1 MTQVAEPLSP
11 PAVEER
17 EPALLQPLR
26 DRDFRLLF
34 GGETISVV
42 GDHFH
47 FVALAWLTLQLTG
60 SGLALGTVL
69 MTAAVPRAAFMLLGG
84 ALSDRLSPRSLMLGS
99 NAIRAVVMAIISVL
113 VLTGNA
119 QLWQLY
125 LLAGIFGIVD
135 AAFYPAINTI
145 MPMLVA
151 EARLPAA
158 NALVQGSQQLAG
170 LIGPAL
176 AGLLVAAVQTGPAF
190 AIDAVSFSVAA
201 LALLL
206 IRGGRRAAT
215 TEAASSSQSMLQT
228 IGSGLRYAW
237 SDPAIRTLVVL
248 TAALNFAF
256 EGPVS
261 VGLPWLANNRFEGGP
276 AAFGFILSAFGAGA
290 LLGAILAGSVRS
302 VPKLGAVVLSIA
314 VLLGIGLGLIGTAPS
329 VPVVLAI
336 VAPMG
341 ILIGFVNVQVIAW
354 IQSRGA
360 ESMRGRVMS
369 LVLLG
374 SVGLAPVSLA
384 ATGVLLDL
392 GAASLTFA
400 FAGAICVAAALAG
413 FVWGLPARMQAA
425 AD

>member
-1 MTQVAEPLSP
+1 MSD
-11 PAVEER
+11 AVESFSPAAAAGR
-17 EPALLQPLR
+17 GPALLSPLR
-26 DRDFRLLF
+26 ERDFRLLF
-34 GGETISVV
+34 GGETISVL

-69 MTAAVPRAAFMLLGG
+69 MTAAVPRAVFMLLGG
-84 ALSDRLSPRSLMLGS
+84 ALSDRFSPRSLMLSS
-99 NAIRAVVMAIISVL
+99 NAIRAVVMAIIAAL

-135 AAFYPAINTI
+135 AFFYPAINTI
-145 MPMLVA
+145 MPMLVV
-151 EARLPAA
+151 EQQLPAA
-158 NALVQGSQQLAG
+158 NALVHGSQQLAG
-170 LIGPAL
+170 LVGPAM

-190 AIDAVSFSVAA
+190 AIDAVSFAIAA
-201 LALLL
+201 LTLVL

-215 TEAASSSQSMLQT
+215 TDPPTTPPSVLQT

-248 TAALNFAF
+248 TTALNLAF

-261 VGLPWLANNRFEGGP
+261 VGLAWLANNRFDGGS

-290 LLGAILAGSVRS
+290 LLGAIVAGSVRR
-302 VPKLGAVVLSIA
+302 VPKLGAVVLSIG
-314 VLLGIGLGLIGTAPS
+314 VLLGIGLALIGTAPS
-329 VPVVLAI
+329 VLVVLGI

-341 ILIGFVNVQVIAW
+341 VLIGFVNVQVVAW
-354 IQSRGA
+354 MQARVA
-360 ESMRGRVMS
+360 ETMRGRVMS
-369 LVLLG
+369 LLMLG

-384 ATGVLLDL
+384 VTGVLLDL
-392 GAASLTFA
+392 GAATLTFA
-400 FAGAICVAAALAG
+400 IAGAICVAASLAG
-413 FVWGLPARMQAA
+413 FAWRLPARMEAA
-425 AD
+425 AH

>member
-1 MTQVAEPLSP
+1 MSEVAGPLST
-11 PAVEER
+11 PALEER
-17 EPALLQPLR
+17 GPALLRPLR

-47 FVALAWLTLQLTG
+47 FVALAWLTLRLTG

-69 MTAAVPRAAFMLLGG
+69 MTAAVPRAVFMLLGG
-84 ALSDRLSPRSLMLGS
+84 ALSDRFSPRSLMLSS
-99 NAIRAVVMAIISVL
+99 NAIRAVVMAIISAL

-119 QLWQLY
+119 KLWQLY

-135 AAFYPAINTI
+135 AFFYPAINTI

-151 EARLPAA
+151 ERRLPAA

-190 AIDAVSFSVAA
+190 VVDAVSFTIAA
-201 LALLL
+201 LAALL
-206 IRGGRRAAT
+206 IRGGRRAGT
-215 TEAASSSQSMLQT
+215 TGAASAPQSVLQT

-237 SDPAIRTLVVL
+237 SDPAIRTLVLL
-248 TAALNFAF
+248 TSALNFAF

-261 VGLPWLANNRFEGGP
+261 VGLAWLANNRFDGGS
-276 AAFGFILSAFGAGA
+276 AAFGIILSAFGAGA
-290 LLGAILAGSVRS
+290 LLGAILAGSVRR
-302 VPKLGAVVLSIA
+302 VPKLGAVVLSIGI
-314 VLLGIGLGLIGTAPS
+314 LLGIGLGLIGSAPN
-329 VPVVLAI
+329 VPVVLAV

-354 IQSRGA
+354 MQTRVA

-369 LVLLG
+369 LLMLG
-374 SVGLAPVSLA
+374 SVGLAPISLA
-384 ATGVLLDL
+384 VTGVLLDL
-392 GAASLTFA
+392 GAATLTFA
-400 FAGAICVAAALAG
+400 VAGGICVAASLAG
-413 FVWGLPARMQAA
+413 FAWGLPARMEAA

>member
-1 MTQVAEPLSP
+1 MTRVAEPLASP
-11 PAVEER
+11 AIEER
-17 EPALLQPLR
+17 GPALLQPLR

-60 SGLALGTVL
+60 SGVALGTVL

-84 ALSDRLSPRSLMLGS
+84 ALSDRWSPRSLMLGS

-125 LLAGIFGIVD
+125 VLAGIFGIVD
-135 AAFYPAINTI
+135 AAFYPAIGTI

-151 EARLPAA
+151 EPRLPAA

-190 AIDAVSFSVAA
+190 VIDAVSFTVAA
-201 LALLL
+201 AALVL
-206 IRGGRRAAT
+206 IRGGRRAAA
-215 TEAASSSQSMLQT
+215 TESGSSAQTMLET

-261 VGLPWLANNRFEGGP
+261 VGLAWLANNRFEGGS

-290 LLGAILAGSVRS
+290 LLGAIFAGSVRARAAAGRRRPDHRRPPRDRS
-302 VPKLGAVVLSIA
+302 WTDRGSTHCSAGARH
-314 VLLGIGLGLIGTAPS
+314 
-329 VPVVLAI
+329 
-336 VAPMG
+336 
-341 ILIGFVNVQVIAW
+341 
-354 IQSRGA
+354 RGA
-360 ESMRGRVMS
+360 DGDPDRLRQRAGHRLDSGSGRRQDA
-369 LVLLG
+369 G
-374 SVGLAPVSLA
+374 PR
-384 ATGVLLDL
+384 DEP
-392 GAASLTFA
+392 GAARLRR
-400 FAGAICVAAALAG
+400 AGA
-413 FVWGLPARMQAA
+413 GLVGGHRSPA
-425 AD
+425 

>member
-1 MTQVAEPLSP
+1 MTQVAAPLSP

-17 EPALLQPLR
+17 GPALLQPLR

-60 SGLALGTVL
+60 SGVALGTVL

-84 ALSDRLSPRSLMLGS
+84 ALSDRWSPRSLMLSS

-125 LLAGIFGIVD
+125 FLAGIFGIVD
-135 AAFYPAINTI
+135 AAFYPAISTI
-145 MPMLVA
+145 MPMLVG
-151 EARLPAA
+151 EPRLPAA

-190 AIDAVSFSVAA
+190 VIDAVSFTVAA
-201 LALLL
+201 AALLL
-206 IRGGRRAAT
+206 IRGGRRAAA
-215 TEAASSSQSMLQT
+215 TEAGSSPQTMLET

-261 VGLPWLANNRFEGGP
+261 VGLAWLANNRFEGGS

-290 LLGAILAGSVRS
+290 LLGAILAGSVRR
-302 VPKLGAVVLSIA
+302 VPQLGAVVLAIG
-314 VLLGIGLGLIGTAPS
+314 VLLGIGLGLIGAAPT

-354 IQSRGA
+354 IQARVA
-360 ESMRGRVMS
+360 DNMRGRVMS
-369 LVLLG
+369 LVMLG

-392 GAASLTFA
+392 GAATLTFV

-413 FVWGLPARMQAA
+413 FAWGLPARMQAA
-425 AD
+425 GS

>member
-1 MTQVAEPLSP
+1 MSGVAEPLSP
-11 PAVEER
+11 PGIEER
-17 EPALLQPLR
+17 GLALLQPLR

-84 ALSDRLSPRSLMLGS
+84 ALSDRFSPRSLMLSS
-99 NAIRAVVMAIISVL
+99 NAVRAVVMAIIAAL

-135 AAFYPAINTI
+135 AFFYPAISTI
-145 MPMLVA
+145 TPMLVA
-151 EARLPAA
+151 EPRLPAA
-158 NALVQGSQQLAG
+158 NALMQGSQQLAG
-170 LIGPAL
+170 LVGPAL

-190 AIDAVSFSVAA
+190 AIDAFSFTVAA
-201 LALLL
+201 LALVL

-215 TEAASSSQSMLQT
+215 ADVGRPAESVLQT

-237 SDPAIRTLVVL
+237 SDPAIRTLVIL

-261 VGLPWLANNRFEGGP
+261 VGLAWLANNRFDGGS

-290 LLGAILAGSVRS
+290 LLGAILAGSVRR
-302 VPKLGAVVLSIA
+302 VPKLGAVVLSIGI
-314 VLLGIGLGLIGTAPS
+314 VLGIGLGLIGTAPN

-354 IQSRGA
+354 IQARVA
-360 ESMRGRVMS
+360 DSMRGRVMS

-392 GAASLTFA
+392 GAATLTFA

-413 FVWGLPARMQAA
+413 FVWGLPARMEAS